1 MRWIL
6 LSALIFAYQVIADE
20 EPYLFPEDAIGVLEV
35 NDMTSGQL
43 LWLRGRVGE
52 GSYTWVDQTGN
63 HCTMKIPVAIGRI
76 ADSGLSI
83 GSAGGMRMIV
93 MSKDLNE
100 ALVQGERVNSKEWRF
115 TEFGEG
121 EADGWIVDGISFMKR
136 LSLTPEGVG
145 FLGYWVIHA
154 ASYANNKDRR

>member
-20 EPYLFPEDAIGVLEV
+20 EPHLVPEEAIGVLEV

-52 GSYTWVDQTGN
+52 GSYTWVDQTGS
-63 HCTMKIPVAIGRI
+63 HCTMKVPVAIGQI

-83 GSAGGMRMIV
+83 GSAGGMKMIV

-115 TEFGEG
+115 TKFGEG
-121 EADGWIVDGISFMKR
+121 EADGWIVDGISLHEAFVLNSR
-136 LSLTPEGVG
+136 RR
-145 FLGYWVIHA
+145 WV
-154 ASYANNKDRR
+154 SWLMGDTRSELCQQ